1 MAKKKPIGDEQLKA
15 IVDSEMRQALG
26 YLTGKLSSERYKAEY
41 YYRGEAIGDLAPPG
55 IPGRSRAVSTD
66 VMETIEGVMPRL
78 MKIFCG
84 SENAVE
90 FSPTKPGDEQ
100 NAKLATDYLNYLFYK
115 RNNGYLTLYTAF
127 KDALMQ
133 KNGVV
138 KVFWDSSAVEE
149 REEYKALTDMELTLL
164 LQDPDVELIEHSDYP
179 DPNAPPMPPQQP
191 PQQPG
196 QPPMPQQSMLHDV
209 AVKRVLS
216 RGRIRIEPVP
226 PEEFLM
232 SRRGKS
238 VDDTPFCAH
247 RTLRTISDLNSA
259 GYKGTENLAST
270 DMMSLN
276 QERIERLSYDDDFPN
291 VENLQGNGDPTQ
303 RTVWVNE
310 CYLQIDVDGD
320 GIAEW
325 RKVVMV
331 GAVILG
337 DPETG
342 ETSVECDGPPFA
354 DFKPIVMPHRFT
366 GLSLADLAMPSQR
379 ERTALKRAL
388 LDNLNLQVN
397 GRTIAVE
404 GQVNID
410 DLLTNR
416 PGGIVRVKTP
426 GAVQPLQQGFGDA
439 SGAYQMLEYSL
450 TERENRTGFTRYSQG
465 QSADSLNQTASGIN
479 IITNRS
485 DERVELIARTFA
497 ETGMKQLM
505 LKMLKLVSQHQ
516 DQPENIPLMS
526 GWTTVNPREWKTQF
540 DFTVNVGLGTGNKD
554 QQVQHASMLIQQMM
568 QPVTLQMGI
577 TKPQGLYE
585 AFTKLVEGL
594 GFGKNIDQILTDPSK
609 QPPPPPPP
617 PDPKI
622 QLEQAKLQQQMQIEQ
637 QKANL
642 EIQKMQT
649 ELQVEREKMAIA
661 ATQRTKDPDDA
672 GEQDWAHHIEAML
685 LQIGDMMTA
694 AASPKKVIRDPSGNV
709 VGAASAP
716 EHDPVLLQL
725 SDAVN
730 QAKGQLD
737 ARRQA
742 KQLLETD
749 TDDDWK
755 QRIESMLMRLGELA
769 QQASAPKRIVR
780 DMDGKVMGV
789 QSEAQL

>member
-1 MAKKKPIGDEQLKA
+1 MAKKNPIDDNQLKA
-15 IVDSEMRQALG
+15 IVDAEMRQALG
-26 YLTGKLSSERYKAEY
+26 YLTGKLSNERYKAEY

-138 KVFWDSSAVEE
+138 KVWWDTSAVEE

-164 LQDPDVELIEHSDYP
+164 LQDPDVELIEHSDYVDANQMP
-179 DPNAPPMPPQQP
+179 PVAQPMPE
-191 PQQPG
+191 G
-196 QPPMPQQSMLHDV
+196 MPQPMLHDV

-238 VDDTPFCAH
+238 IEDTPFCAH
-247 RTLRTISDLNSA
+247 RTLRTISDLNAA
-259 GYKGTENLAST
+259 GYKGTDALASS

-310 CYLQIDVDGD
+310 CYLQVDVDGD

-331 GAVILG
+331 GATILG

-354 DFKPIVMPHRFT
+354 DFRPIVMPHRFT

-397 GRTIAVE
+397 GRTVAVE

-416 PGGIVRVKTP
+416 PGGIVRVKSP
-426 GAVQPLQQGFGDA
+426 GAVQPLQQGFGDS

-465 QSADSLNQTASGIN
+465 QNADTLNQTASGIN

-485 DERVELIARTFA
+485 DERVDLIARTFA
-497 ETGMKQLM
+497 ETGMKQLF

-554 QQVQHASMLIQQMM
+554 QQVQHASMLIQQLM
-568 QPVTLQMGI
+568 QPVPLQMGI

-594 GFGKNIDQILTDPSK
+594 GFGKNIDQILADPSK
-609 QPPPPPPP
+609 QPPAPPPP

-622 QLEQAKLQQQMQIEQ
+622 QLEQAKLQAEVQKTQIETQIKQFEAETDRMKITGELNALGMDEARQHTELAHATIKNNLAESEANTAARIADTFQHLLAQSQAQIQVLQDLTNRFNASQTVGIKAIRDENGRLVGGVQ
-637 QKANL
+637 QKADGS
-642 EIQKMQT
+642 E
-649 ELQVEREKMAIA
+649 V
-661 ATQRTKDPDDA
+661 
-672 GEQDWAHHIEAML
+672 
-685 LQIGDMMTA
+685 
-694 AASPKKVIRDPSGNV
+694 
-709 VGAASAP
+709 
-716 EHDPVLLQL
+716 PV
-725 SDAVN
+725 
-730 QAKGQLD
+730 
-737 ARRQA
+737 R
-742 KQLLETD
+742 
-749 TDDDWK
+749 
-755 QRIESMLMRLGELA
+755 
-769 QQASAPKRIVR
+769 
-780 DMDGKVMGV
+780 V
-789 QSEAQL
+789 Q

>member
-1 MAKKKPIGDEQLKA
+1 MAKKQPIKEDQLKA
-15 IVDSEMRQALG
+15 IVDAEMRQALG
-26 YLTGKLSSERYKAEY
+26 YLTGKLANERYKSEY

-138 KVFWDSSAVEE
+138 KVWWDNSAVEE
-149 REEYKALTDMELTLL
+149 REEYKALTDIELTLL
-164 LQDPDVELIEHSDYP
+164 LQDPDVELIEHSDYV
-179 DPNAPPMPPQQP
+179 DAHQMPPVAQP
-191 PQQPG
+191 VPG
-196 QPPMPQQSMLHDV
+196 GMPQPMLHDV

-238 VDDTPFCAH
+238 IEDTPFCAH
-247 RTLRTISDLNSA
+247 RTLRTISDLNA
-259 GYKGTENLAST
+259 TGYKGTENLASS

-276 QERIERLSYDDDFPN
+276 QERIERLSYDDDFAN
-291 VENLQGNGDPTQ
+291 VENLQGNGDPSQ

-310 CYLQIDVDGD
+310 CYLQVDVDGD

-331 GAVILG
+331 GATILG

-354 DFKPIVMPHRFT
+354 DFRPIVMPHRFT

-397 GRTIAVE
+397 GRTVAVE

-416 PGGIVRVKTP
+416 PGGIVRVKAP

-450 TERENRTGFTRYSQG
+450 VERENRTGFTRYSQG
-465 QSADSLNQTASGIN
+465 QNADTLNQTASGIN

-497 ETGMKQLM
+497 ETGMKQLF

-516 DQPENIPLMS
+516 DQPENVPLMS

-554 QQVQHASMLIQQMM
+554 QQVQHASMLIQQLM
-568 QPVTLQMGI
+568 QPIPLQMGI

-594 GFGKNIDQILTDPSK
+594 GFGKNIDQILADPSK
-609 QPPPPPPP
+609 QPPAPPPP
-617 PDPKI
+617 PDPKL
-622 QLEQAKLQQQMQIEQ
+622 QLEQAKLQADVEKSKAEADIKKFDAQTKRMEITGQINALGLEAARHHVDSASQVLDQRMENTEMQILDHINQTVSQMAQ
-637 QKANL
+637 QLSLMLESKQTVGIKA
-642 EIQKMQT
+642 
-649 ELQVEREKMAIA
+649 
-661 ATQRTKDPDDA
+661 
-672 GEQDWAHHIEAML
+672 
-685 LQIGDMMTA
+685 
-694 AASPKKVIRDPSGNV
+694 IRDETGKL
-709 VGAASAP
+709 VG
-716 EHDPVLLQL
+716 
-725 SDAVN
+725 
-730 QAKGQLD
+730 
-737 ARRQA
+737 
-742 KQLLETD
+742 
-749 TDDDWK
+749 
-755 QRIESMLMRLGELA
+755 
-769 QQASAPKRIVR
+769 
-780 DMDGKVMGV
+780 GV
-789 QSEAQL
+789 QVKADGSEHPVSIQ

>member
-1 MAKKKPIGDEQLKA
+1 MAKKKNPIDDIQLKA
-15 IVDSEMRQALG
+15 IVDSEMRESLG
-26 YLTGKLSSERYKAEY
+26 YLTGKLANDRYRAEY
-41 YYRGEAIGDLAPPG
+41 YYRGQAIRDLAPPG
-55 IPGRSRAVSTD
+55 IPGRSSAVSTD

-84 SENAVE
+84 SETAVE
-90 FSPTKPGDEQ
+90 FAPTKPGDED

-115 RNNGYLTLYTAF
+115 KNNGYRTLYTAF

-133 KNGVV
+133 RNGVV
-138 KVFWDSSAVEE
+138 KVWWDTSNVEE
-149 REEYKALTDMELTLL
+149 REEYKALTDIELTLL
-164 LQDPDVELIEHSDYP
+164 MQDPDVELVEHSGYP
-179 DPNAPPMPPQQP
+179 DPNAPPPMGQIPGVPQEAPAAPP
-191 PQQPG
+191 
-196 QPPMPQQSMLHDV
+196 MLHDV
-209 AVKRVLS
+209 VVVRVLS

-238 VDDTPFCAH
+238 IDDTTFCCH
-247 RTLRTISDLNSA
+247 RTLRTISDLNSM
-259 GYKGTENLAST
+259 GYKGTDSLAST
-270 DMMSLN
+270 DMMTLN
-276 QERIERLSYDDDFPN
+276 QERIERLSFDDDFPN
-291 VENLQGNGDPTQ
+291 IENIQGNGDPSS

-310 CYLQIDVDGD
+310 IYIKVDVDGD

-331 GAVILG
+331 GQTLLG

-354 DFKPIVMPHRFT
+354 DFKPIIMPHRFT

-379 ERTALKRAL
+379 ERTSLKRAL

-397 GRTIAVE
+397 GRTVAVE

-426 GAVQPLQQGFGDA
+426 GAVQPLQQGIGDA

-450 TERENRTGFTRYSQG
+450 VERENRTGFTRYSQG
-465 QSADSLNQTASGIN
+465 QSADALNQTASGIN

-497 ETGMKQLM
+497 ETGMKQLF
-505 LKMLKLVSQHQ
+505 LRMLKLVSQHQ
-516 DQPENIPLMS
+516 DQPQNIHLAS
-526 GWTTVNPREWKTQF
+526 GWKSINPREWKNQF

-554 QQVQHASMLIQQMM
+554 QQVAHISALIQQMM
-568 QPVTLQMGI
+568 QPLPLQMGI
-577 TKPQGLYE
+577 TQAPNLYE
-585 AFTKLVEGL
+585 AFTKLVDGL
-594 GFGKNIDQILTDPSK
+594 GFGKNIPQLLTDPTK
-609 QPPPPPPP
+609 LPPPPPPP

-622 QLEQAKLQQQMQIEQ
+622 QLEQQKLQQHMQIEQ

-642 EIQKMQT
+642 EIQKMQA
-649 ELQVEREKMAIA
+649 ELQMEREKMALVGRQKSESDEDA
-661 ATQRTKDPDDA
+661 DD
-672 GEQDWAHHIEAML
+672 QDWAHQIEQML

-694 AASPKKVIRDPSGNV
+694 AASPKKVVRDPAGNV
-709 VGAASAP
+709 VGAAPAP
-716 EHDPVLLQL
+716 EHDPVLMQL

-730 QAKGQLD
+730 QAKGQLE

-742 KQLLETD
+742 KAILDQDSE
-749 TDDDWK
+749 DDWK
-755 QRIESMLMRLGELA
+755 QRIEAMLMRLGELA

-780 DMDGKVMGV
+780 DMDGKVLGV

>member
-1 MAKKKPIGDEQLKA
+1 MAKKTPINEQQLKS
-15 IVDSEMRQALG
+15 IVDAEMRQALG
-26 YLTGKLSSERYKAEY
+26 YLTGKLADQRYKAEY

-55 IPGRSRAVSTD
+55 IPGRSKAVSTD

-138 KVFWDSSAVEE
+138 KVWWDSSAVEE
-149 REEYKALTDMELTLL
+149 REEYKALTDIELTLL
-164 LQDPDVELIEHSDYP
+164 LQDPDVELIEHSDYI
-179 DPNAPPMPPQQP
+179 DAQHQP
-191 PQQPG
+191 PQ
-196 QPPMPQQSMLHDV
+196 PMPEGMPQPMLHDV

-238 VDDTPFCAH
+238 IEDTPFCAH

-259 GYKGTENLAST
+259 GYKGTENLASS

-276 QERIERLSYDDDFPN
+276 QERIERLSYDDDFAN

-310 CYLQIDVDGD
+310 CYLQVDVDGD

-331 GAVILG
+331 GSTILG

-397 GRTIAVE
+397 GRTVAVE
-404 GQVNID
+404 GQVNLD

-416 PGGIVRVKTP
+416 PGGIVRVKSP
-426 GAVQPLQQGFGDA
+426 GAVTPLQQGFGDA

-450 TERENRTGFTRYSQG
+450 VERENRTGFTRYSQG
-465 QSADSLNQTASGIN
+465 QNADTLNQTASGIN

-516 DQPENIPLMS
+516 DQPENVPLMT
-526 GWTTVNPREWKTQF
+526 GWTTINPREWKTQF

-594 GFGKNIDQILTDPSK
+594 GFGKNIDQILADPSK
-609 QPPPPPPP
+609 QPPPQPPP
-617 PDPKI
+617 PDPKV
-622 QLEQAKLQQQMQIEQ
+622 QLEQQKLQNQIQIEQ
-637 QKANL
+637 QKAQL
-642 EIQKMQT
+642 EIAKMQQ
-649 ELQVEREKMAIA
+649 ELQLEREKMTLV
-661 ATQRTKDPDDA
+661 ATQKSKSVPDDSQ
-672 GEQDWAHHIEAML
+672 EQDWAHHIEQML

-709 VGAASAP
+709 VGAAPAP

-725 SDAVN
+725 ADSVN
-730 QAKGQLD
+730 QAKGQLE

-742 KQLLETD
+742 KALLDQEG
-749 TDDDWK
+749 DDDWK
-755 QRIESMLMRLGELA
+755 QRIEQMLMRLGELA

-780 DMDGKVMGV
+780 DMEGKVMGV